1 MKVWKMMGIFNRN
14 LMRCEPWYNG
24 NHRGLFFIM
33 GIWWVDV
40 VNSTINLPFGE
51 QYGIWRWI
59 MDRILWT
66 FMGILWDI
74 ISHNGLL
81 SLYNVISYK
90 ITVGYY
96 GTGWDIMVILRFI
109 VGMTQ
114 VYYNVILNL
123 LILYGYVAGIWRD
136 VGIYGDTT
144 FYRTSP
150 SKNMA
155 ITKEDMGIWWDILE
169 SGSAFWVLHMKPI
182 DPWPLSEK
190 VLGTSPSHT
199 PVILPKL
206 RLDP

>member
-1 MKVWKMMGIFNRN
+1 
-14 LMRCEPWYNG
+14 
-24 NHRGLFFIM
+24 
-33 GIWWVDV
+33 
-40 VNSTINLPFGE
+40 
-51 QYGIWRWI
+51 

-123 LILYGYVAGIWRD
+123 LILYGYVAGI
-136 VGIYGDTT
+136 
-144 FYRTSP
+144 
-150 SKNMA
+150 
-155 ITKEDMGIWWDILE
+155 
-169 SGSAFWVLHMKPI
+169 
-182 DPWPLSEK
+182 
-190 VLGTSPSHT
+190 
-199 PVILPKL
+199 
-206 RLDP
+206 